1 MEPGALLGVWDL
13 RRRVADLRAGTAGT
27 VRGTLTLSDDGPG
40 ENIVWSESGV
50 LRWAG
55 SEVAVTRRYLLRNG
69 ADGWWVHFDD
79 GRPFHPWT
87 PGRAVEHPCRADLYR
102 GLVRVDSPHRWR
114 IGWDVVGPAK
124 RQRILSRLTGPRWAN
139 GPGLG

>member
-1 MEPGALLGVWDL
+1 
-13 RRRVADLRAGTAGT
+13 VADLRAGTSGT
-27 VRGTLTLSDDGPG
+27 VRGTLTLAPDQDDS
-40 ENIVWSESGV
+40 IVWSESGV

-55 SEVAVTRRYLLRNG
+55 SDVAVTRRYLLRFG

-87 PGRAVEHPCRADLYR
+87 PGRPVEHPCRADLYR
-102 GLVRVDSPHRWR
+102 GLVRVDSPDRWR

-124 RQRILSRLTGPRWAN
+124 RQRILSRLTRSGWARE
-139 GPGLG
+139 PGLG